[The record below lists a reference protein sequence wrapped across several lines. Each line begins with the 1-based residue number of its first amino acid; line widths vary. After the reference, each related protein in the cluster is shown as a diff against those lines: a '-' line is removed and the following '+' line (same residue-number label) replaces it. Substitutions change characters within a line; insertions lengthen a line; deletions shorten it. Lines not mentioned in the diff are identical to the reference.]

1 MERTITSQDVLQRCK
16 FIQQI
21 DQLAFKLDEH
31 IPLDI
36 HVITVGSPFVLK
48 NFGQIRYDY
57 IATQPIA
64 ASDKAKYGL
73 DKIKDVRPED
83 FYEKEVLESGS
94 STDYQMFRT
103 DHLKGQKSISIRKNH
118 FRRMSS
124 MQRILRLRAAP
135 LRILKRSKSM
145 KQVNVDDLETRAKL
159 GSIQMDFIQKA
170 EK

>member
-94 STDYQMFRT
+94 STDYQM
-103 DHLKGQKSISIRKNH
+103 GQKSISIRKNH